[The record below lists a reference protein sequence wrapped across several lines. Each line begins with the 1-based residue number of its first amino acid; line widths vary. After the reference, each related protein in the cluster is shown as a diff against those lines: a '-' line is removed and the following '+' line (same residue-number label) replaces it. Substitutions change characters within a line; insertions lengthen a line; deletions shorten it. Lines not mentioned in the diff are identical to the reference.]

1 MQVLQGGQKMVR
13 KEVELLRAVGVGVC
27 AEYGS
32 LVHKHV
38 EEAANSHFLHEI
50 SWDMAHYFFSIEA
63 LQHTTIFK
71 KFSKTHFAFLH
82 ITAMQS
88 FKCIVHQFL

>member
-1 MQVLQGGQKMVR
+1 MCSGTMQVLQGGQKMVR
-13 KEVELLRAVGVGVC
+13 KEVELLEAVGVCVC

-50 SWDMAHYFFSIEA
+50 S
-63 LQHTTIFK
+63 
-71 KFSKTHFAFLH
+71 
-82 ITAMQS
+82 
-88 FKCIVHQFL
+88 

>member
-1 MQVLQGGQKMVR
+1 MQVLQGGEKMAR
-13 KEVELLRAVGVGVC
+13 KEVELLWAVGVGVC

-50 SWDMAHYFFSIEA
+50 S
-63 LQHTTIFK
+63 
-71 KFSKTHFAFLH
+71 
-82 ITAMQS
+82 
-88 FKCIVHQFL
+88 

>member
-1 MQVLQGGQKMVR
+1 MQCLFLSPFFTHPRLCSDASIHFGELIVLWHNAGFARGEKMVR
-13 KEVELLRAVGVGVC
+13 KEVELLGAVGVGVC

-50 SWDMAHYFFSIEA
+50 S
-63 LQHTTIFK
+63 
-71 KFSKTHFAFLH
+71 
-82 ITAMQS
+82 
-88 FKCIVHQFL
+88 